1 MRARIRGDITYYYY
15 DTGGKPRKEISLGK
29 VYVEAIRR
37 WSELEGKKTT
47 PLIYFKDIADRYL
60 LEIVPTKAKF
70 PKNVYFGKKF
80 PHDYCSALSWRCL

>member
-1 MRARIRGDITYYYY
+1 MVRGRRPTVHANLPPHMRARVRGDTTYYYY

-47 PLIYFKDIADRYL
+47 PLIYFK
-60 LEIVPTKAKF
+60 
-70 PKNVYFGKKF
+70 
-80 PHDYCSALSWRCL
+80 